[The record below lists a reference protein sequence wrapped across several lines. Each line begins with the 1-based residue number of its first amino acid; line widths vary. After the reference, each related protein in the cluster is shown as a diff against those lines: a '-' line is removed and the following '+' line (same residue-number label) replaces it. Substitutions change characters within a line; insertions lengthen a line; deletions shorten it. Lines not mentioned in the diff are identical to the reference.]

1 MKRTKKAIS
10 CALMATLTCVLLTG
24 QAFAAEDDAV
34 WVDLQDASDKV
45 SAVIESNAVVSDG
58 VLSVTFDAE
67 KLTYAGCDFVGENE
81 EYAPYVAVYSVNDE
95 KAGEGVLQIA
105 WVAPEAYEISGSS
118 ESLFQ
123 VNFAVNEAYEGTVKD
138 GDVAVSGSANS
149 PEGAAVEVGEEPTEP
164 APETTPAPGGDSS
177 SSSTGSSSSSSS
189 SSTTTVTVTGGTT
202 STGAGQPATGDSSTA
217 AVCAAVMAVCVAGA
231 GGITVWNKRRAAK

>member
-10 CALMATLTCVLLTG
+10 CALTATLTCALLTG

-34 WVDLQDASDKV
+34 WVDLQDASGEV
-45 SAVIESNAVVSDG
+45 AAVVETNAAVSDG

-67 KLTYAGCDFVGENE
+67 KLTYAGCDFVGEDK
-81 EYAPYVAVYSVNDE
+81 EYASHVAVCSVNDE
-95 KAGEGVLQIA
+95 KAAEGVVQIA
-105 WVAPEAYEISGSS
+105 WVAPEAYEPGDGT

-123 VNFAVNEAYEGTVKD
+123 VNFAVNEAYEGAVQD
-138 GDVAVSGSANS
+138 ADIVVSGSANS
-149 PEGAAVEVGEEPTEP
+149 PAGAALKVGQEPTEP
-164 APETTPAPGGDSS
+164 TPENPPASSGDSS
-177 SSSTGSSSSSSS
+177 SSGSGSTSS

-202 STGAGQPATGDSSTA
+202 STGAGQPATGDSSVA
-217 AVCAAVMAVCVAGA
+217 AVCAAVLAVCVAGA